1 LNLELLA
8 MYRRSSTMNETT
20 YLDQGGR
27 LVVPARFRRQMGWA
41 PGDKLSLELVD
52 NELRVISVK
61 QAILSAQE
69 LVARRVPAGVSLV
82 DELIRERR
90 DEARRGEDGEALP
103 GTESAAARDLEAA
116 RG

>member
-1 LNLELLA
+1 
-8 MYRRSSTMNETT
+8 MNEVAF
-20 YLDQGGR
+20 LDKGGR
-27 LVVPARFRRQMGWA
+27 FVVPARFRKEMGWDQ
-41 PGDKLSLELVD
+41 GDKLSLEVVD

-90 DEARRGEDGEALP
+90 EEVRRENGDSELLP
-103 GTESAAARDLEAA
+103 GTEMPAAREMEAA